1 MIKKFFALFLGAGLA
16 VSIIGCAST
25 SEAATAAKK
34 EEEPVVV
41 ENPFV
46 PGDFWEA
53 TEYVKSYSSDGAKLG
68 DETKLGKITGGA
80 NLKMVNKGAGVAGT
94 IAENTTG
101 YVQVSNG
108 KAGSISFGVTPE
120 VKKLTIAAKAV
131 SGKAFQVKQNGNV
144 IRKAIDCC
152 KSDYENHVIEL
163 NNSADALIEI
173 SGYGATCNVKAIKA
187 E

>member
-1 MIKKFFALFLGAGLA
+1 MIKKFFAFFLSAGLA

-25 SEAATAAKK
+25 SGAAAAEKP
-34 EEEPVVV
+34 EEKVVV
-41 ENPFV
+41 ENPLV

-53 TEYVKSYSSDGAKLG
+53 TEYVKSYSADGAKLG
-68 DETKLGKITGGA
+68 SETKLGKVTGGT

-94 IAENTTG
+94 IAANTTG

-131 SGKAFQVKQNGNV
+131 SGKAFQVKQNGKV
-144 IRKAIDCC
+144 IFKGNGCC
-152 KSDYENHVIEL
+152 KSDYEDHVIEL
-163 NNSADALIEI
+163 NNTEDALIEI
-173 SGYGATCNVKAIKA
+173 SGYGATCNIKA
-187 E
+187 LKAE